1 MSTALR
7 IVHGNF
13 GRVAL
18 LDMDCS
24 LVRHAH
30 PHCHVLL
37 KVEGADTQFVVG
49 NRIHPLTDSVAV
61 LVDGWQPHSYVH
73 DPARPRTLILALYVE
88 PEWLKAF
95 RPGWAASGAPGFF
108 ENSPWRGIA
117 GHPNTHDGS
126 RVRDDGGSRMPG
138 RIRSVVVGIDDRRD
152 RALHALEELSE
163 IDPRIERVGMRSADQ
178 TRGGLH
184 PPQRRRRSRHRY
196 VGERSRSVAR
206 AFLPAVPVVD
216 RLAAEGL
223 SQCGSYGAGDGSR
236 ASSRFSRRGNW
247 HAPWVF
253 RPRPFHALLPQQR
266 RRFAERVPASLAPRG
281 LKCCTATSRMRRI
294 GRSRE
299 CRVWPFLRFAENN
312 LATRRQGVIGRT
324 FFGCRTR
331 PAQP

>member
-95 RPGWAASGAPGFF
+95 RPGWVASGAPGFF
-108 ENSPWRGIA
+108 
-117 GHPNTHDGS
+117 GHPHGELS
-126 RVRDDGGSRMPG
+126 P
-138 RIRSVVVGIDDRRD
+138 RIRKLTMDLASDMMARPECRAEHEALLSELMIAVIERFTPWKSFPRSIRELNASACDRRIR
-152 RALHALEELSE
+152 RAADYIRLNAGGEADIDTLAKEAGLSRAHFFRLFQSSIGLPPKVYLNVVRMEQAMEAVLHH
-163 IDPRIERVGMRSADQ
+163 DFP
-178 TRGGLH
+178 
-184 PPQRRRRSRHRY
+184 
-196 VGERSRSVAR
+196 VGEIGTRLGFSD
-206 AFLPAVPVVD
+206 PAHFTRFFRNNAGVSPSEFRQVS
-216 RLAAEGL
+216 RLAG
-223 SQCGSYGAGDGSR
+223 
-236 ASSRFSRRGNW
+236 
-247 HAPWVF
+247 
-253 RPRPFHALLPQQR
+253 
-266 RRFAERVPASLAPRG
+266 
-281 LKCCTATSRMRRI
+281 
-294 GRSRE
+294 
-299 CRVWPFLRFAENN
+299 
-312 LATRRQGVIGRT
+312 
-324 FFGCRTR
+324 
-331 PAQP
+331 